1 MIKQINC
8 NKKNYLDNLTKFLDL
23 RRSSKKP
30 ENKIIS
36 KILSDIKKNKNKA
49 LIKYE
54 KKFSKNSQ
62 IKPSIKEINNAIKFL
77 DPKIKKAIDFAL
89 KRIFNFHIKQK
100 KKNIYYKESLDLFDD
115 GMEKY
120 KFLIDQAKNAKNF
133 PEEYRNET
141 FKVSGCQA
149 QVWLVPIHKDH
160 KLSFYYDSDAFISKG
175 MVTILCDIYGDR
187 NPVEIQNSDFNMLN
201 ILELD
206 TLLTPGRRNGVYS
219 MLEKIKEYAKSYSN
233 N

>member
-1 MIKQINC
+1 MKTIEEKIN
-8 NKKNYLDNLTKFLDL
+8 
-23 RRSSKKP
+23 
-30 ENKIIS
+30 
-36 KILSDIKKNKNKA
+36 
-49 LIKYE
+49 
-54 KKFSKNSQ
+54 
-62 IKPSIKEINNAIKFL
+62 
-77 DPKIKKAIDFAL
+77 
-89 KRIFNFHIKQK
+89 
-100 KKNIYYKESLDLFDD
+100 YYKESLDLFDD
-115 GMEKY
+115 GMDKY

-133 PEEYRNET
+133 PEEFRNDT

-149 QVWLVPIHKDH
+149 QVWLVPRLYEN

-187 NPVEIQNSDFNMLN
+187 NPLEIKNSDFDHLN

>member
-1 MIKQINC
+1 MKTIEEKIN
-8 NKKNYLDNLTKFLDL
+8 
-23 RRSSKKP
+23 
-30 ENKIIS
+30 
-36 KILSDIKKNKNKA
+36 
-49 LIKYE
+49 
-54 KKFSKNSQ
+54 
-62 IKPSIKEINNAIKFL
+62 
-77 DPKIKKAIDFAL
+77 
-89 KRIFNFHIKQK
+89 
-100 KKNIYYKESLDLFDD
+100 YYKESLDLFDD
-115 GMEKY
+115 GMDKY
-120 KFLIDQAKNAKNF
+120 KFLIDQAKNAKIF
-133 PEEYRNET
+133 PEEYRNDS

-149 QVWLVPIHKDH
+149 QVWLVPQLKEN

-187 NPVEIQNSDFNMLN
+187 SPSEIKESNFKMLN